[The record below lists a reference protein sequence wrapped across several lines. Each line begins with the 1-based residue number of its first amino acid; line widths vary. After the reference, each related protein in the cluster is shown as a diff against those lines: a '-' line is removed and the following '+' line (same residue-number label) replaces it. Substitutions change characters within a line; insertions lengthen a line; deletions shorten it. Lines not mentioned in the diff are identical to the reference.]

1 MIWLNK
7 FTLYSLIR
15 VINHLLHFAWD
26 FMWKIHSM
34 NSSISHSAHTLQH
47 QIIAWGSAI
56 PFHTTWSAPSFDKG
70 TILDWVSNI
79 GAVSYTHLDVYKR
92 QIYGSTSASDI
103 PDLFLARSEEEA
115 NKSNSV
121 VLLNEDNQG
130 IILCKL
136 HGSTYFSYTNT
147 KRSLTR
153 STAHSTTGQFLK

>member
-1 MIWLNK
+1 MLSP
-7 FTLYSLIR
+7 T
-15 VINHLLHFAWD
+15 HT
-26 FMWKIHSM
+26 
-34 NSSISHSAHTLQH
+34 SISNFDLEDEDAAVPEQEHT
-47 QIIAWGSAI
+47 
-56 PFHTTWSAPSFDKG
+56 
-70 TILDWVSNI
+70 
-79 GAVSYTHLDVYKR
+79 SYTDLP
-92 QIYGSTSASDI
+92 TASDI